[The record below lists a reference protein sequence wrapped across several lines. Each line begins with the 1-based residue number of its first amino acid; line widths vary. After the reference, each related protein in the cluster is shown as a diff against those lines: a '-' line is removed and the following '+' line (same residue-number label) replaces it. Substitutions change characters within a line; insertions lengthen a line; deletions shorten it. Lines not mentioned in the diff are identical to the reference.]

1 MWKLQNSLPSLNPL
15 QHRYKLKIGVLPR
28 CCSQSQLFQ
37 RTIKHFQTTSLCTY
51 IQCICIW
58 HYLYMY
64 VTLLVYVCIHIHI
77 CIYIR
82 LYLSSHHVICSVSFF
97 HRDVFSSFAFNNCN
111 LLKMSKVVIVLHL
124 NCWILWW
131 KISSCFFNLYNQ
143 NMGDLFTRRLI
154 PF

>member
-1 MWKLQNSLPSLNPL
+1 MKAAKQFSRSQFIAVQIQSYPIKNRSSTKMLLTDSVIPKDNHKILKL
-15 QHRYKLKIGVLPR
+15 
-28 CCSQSQLFQ
+28 
-37 RTIKHFQTTSLCTY
+37 
-51 IQCICIW
+51 W
-58 HYLYMY
+58 
-64 VTLLVYVCIHIHI
+64 VCIHIYNVYIYDITYICMNTYIYI

-97 HRDVFSSFAFNNCN
+97 HRDVISSFVFNNCS

-143 NMGDLFTRRLI
+143 NMGDLFTRSL
-154 PF
+154 

>member
-1 MWKLQNSLPSLNPL
+1 MFIYMWKLQNSFPGLNSL
-15 QHRYKLKIGVLPR
+15 QYRYKVTQLKIEVPPR
-28 CCSQSQLFQ
+28 CCSQIQLFQ
-37 RTIKHFQTTSLCTY
+37 RTITKSWSYEFVYRYTMY
-51 IQCICIW
+51 I
-58 HYLYMY
+58 YM
-64 VTLLVYVCIHIHI
+64 TLLIYVWIHIYI

-97 HRDVFSSFAFNNCN
+97 HRDVISSFVFNNCS

-143 NMGDLFTRRLI
+143 NMGDLFTRSL
-154 PF
+154 